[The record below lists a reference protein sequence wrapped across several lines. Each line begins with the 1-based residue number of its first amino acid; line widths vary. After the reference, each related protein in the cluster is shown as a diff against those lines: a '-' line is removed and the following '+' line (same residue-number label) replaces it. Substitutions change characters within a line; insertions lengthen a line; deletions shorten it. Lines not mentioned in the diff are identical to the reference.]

1 MQLEIED
8 LGTIR
13 KRVHV
18 EVPARRVD
26 STFSQVYNT
35 IAQKVSL
42 PGFRRGRI
50 PMSHLRKR
58 YGAQASAEVAQKLIE
73 AGWRAMLDDHGL
85 VPLSEPELGG
95 ERLATGKDYAFTLTF
110 EVAPAIELKP
120 FDDITVEQ
128 VTFEASEAIVLHELG
143 HIAEHHAT
151 YELVADRDTAQ
162 MDDLVVF
169 DYAGTVDGEAFE
181 GGTAQDAE
189 LVLGSGRFIPG
200 FEGQLAGKTVSSD
213 FDVEVPFPADYP
225 EALLAGKDAMFAC
238 TLKAIKAKVNPAIDD
253 ALAEKMG
260 EKNLDA
266 LKEKTKAE
274 VEKRHN
280 DQAVNET
287 REQVRTAFGEQYGF
301 ECPPSLVDGMVEEK
315 RNQRIMNL
323 VQSGTAR
330 DEAEAE
336 VEGQT
341 DEIETEALSYV
352 RANLIIDT
360 IAEKQEIEVEEHEV
374 EAHIDEIAAQM
385 GPYGQQLRQMYGQE
399 GRRSG
404 LRRKLKE
411 DKVLDFLLSEINV
424 TSVTKP
430 VPEHEHCHE
439 DHEGE

>member
-1 MQLEIED
+1 MQLQIEE

-13 KRVHV
+13 KRVRV

-42 PGFRRGRI
+42 PGFRRGRV

-73 AGWRAMLDDHGL
+73 AGWQTMMADHG
-85 VPLSEPELGG
+85 VIPLSEPELDG
-95 ERLATGKDYAFTLTF
+95 ERLKQGKDYAFTLTF
-110 EVAPAIELKP
+110 EVAPTIELKP
-120 FDDITVEQ
+120 FDDISVEQ
-128 VTFEASEAIVLHELG
+128 VSFEASEAIVLHELE
-143 HIAEHHAT
+143 HIAEHYAT

-162 MDDLVVF
+162 MDDMVVF
-169 DYAGTVDGEAFE
+169 DYAGTIDGDPFE

-200 FEGQLAGKTVSSD
+200 FEGQLVEKTVSSS
-213 FDVEVPFPADYP
+213 FEVELPFPADYP
-225 EALLAGKDAMFAC
+225 APHLAGKDAVFAC
-238 TLKAIKAKVNPAIDD
+238 TLKAIKTKVNPAIDD

-260 EKNLDA
+260 EKDLDA
-266 LKEKTKAE
+266 LKEKTKGE

-280 DQAVNET
+280 EQAINET
-287 REQVRTAFGEQYGF
+287 RDKVRVAFGEQYGF

-323 VQSGTAR
+323 VQSGTGR

-336 VEGQT
+336 VEGQR
-341 DEIETEALSYV
+341 DEIEAEALSYV
-352 RANLIIDT
+352 RANLVIDT
-360 IAEKQEIEVEEHEV
+360 IAEKQEIEVDEQEI
-374 EAHIDEIAAQM
+374 EAHIDSIAAQM
-385 GPYGQQLRQMYGQE
+385 GPYGEQLRQMYGQG

-424 TSVTKP
+424 TSVTKS
-430 VPEHEHCHE
+430 VPAHEHCHE